1 MKHFESCGV
10 QGISVDNHVIIGV
23 SVGMSDLKFLSDV
36 SSALQEKDSEIE
48 GSLLSA
54 IVS

>member
-10 QGISVDNHVIIGV
+10 QGIRVDHQVITGV